1 MQIGLMDTKLG
12 VLAILSNFNVEIT
25 KDVPDKLDF
34 HPKQFVLTP
43 TVKLNLKFT
52 ERSF

>member
-1 MQIGLMDTKLG
+1 MQIGYLNTKIG
-12 VLAILSNFNVEIT
+12 VLAILSKFNVEIT
-25 KDVPDKLDF
+25 KDVPHKLDF
-34 HPKQFVLTP
+34 DPKMPILTP